1 MALTVE
7 ITGGENIDQGS
18 QVTLTATVTDADGN
32 TVTGGLV
39 YSWNAS
45 KGSFVGDT
53 DEATAVYRADFSET
67 SNVDVT
73 ITCNVTRTANAN
85 PTISGPSLTALAEIG
100 VTGILVNMFLTSVGT
115 IATNANSV
123 VYNASTG
130 TIDAGSDQRLS
141 SDIFVHQLRWDNRP
155 SINEFVLNDNETGHI
170 GNFFTGNTDQS
181 VYLIFAD
188 GTYTEL
194 TPTDFTNAAD
204 SGDFWARWQ
213 VTDSAILALLN
224 GLSTTDDLVV
234 GVADSGSIGW
244 SADSGSDT
252 ETFTTRT
259 TVLSIEAIDEQ
270 IITIGT
276 ENYDLVVDITGNPD
290 TVEVTGDFE
299 GFSQDWDAANNQLHI
314 IAREAKRLVSM
325 AEWRIKLTKGTE
337 TLSRTIIYNVVP
349 AAPVI
354 TNPGNLVFYRGIS
367 DPDVGDG
374 NYQFIEIANEPSV
387 VRVSGDLTGLVATP
401 GANRHNQEEIGASIE
416 GDIDPNVRF
425 SKSNLTCDIFASNDA
440 GEDTIEDVP
449 VLITGPNPPSNLVL
463 TSEPTGLGVAWDAP
477 TVGTPILD
485 YRIRIRGQAWG
496 TLTETSHKFTNVENN
511 TAYVI
516 DLQARNA
523 TGYSPIVS
531 EMVTHAFVE
540 FLWVASGTTLYKLDP
555 ATFAL
560 AEGLNQIDLGAID
573 LPRRDEFLRTSD
585 PIVDLAYGGGN
596 LYAAVASD
604 RDPTRW
610 YILRINLTSGEVTQ
624 KRSPLPTSTISN
636 TRTVRGFAYEV
647 EVGDDSEWLAI
658 DYNISGL
665 RLHRLNPP
673 GTYLNPYIVIRKT
686 QVDQPRPPA
695 DLYTDIRGMDYYED
709 SQEIWLLNRR
719 TSTIYK
725 VTDNLVDTTIQN
737 STVSSGD
744 VLQDGSGTTLNRLYG
759 IAIGGGFLWSI
770 RSNGRLYKHD
780 ISDLSFDS
788 ETDITPTGA
797 TAPRAIAYQA
807 GE

>member
-18 QVTLTATVTDADGN
+18 QVTLAATVTDADGN
-32 TVTGGLV
+32 TPPGTLQ
-39 YSWNAS
+39 YSWSAS
-45 KGSFVGDT
+45 RGSFVGNT
-53 DEATAVYRADFSET
+53 NEATAVYHADFSET

-73 ITCNVTRTANAN
+73 ITCNVTRAANAN
-85 PTISGPSLTALAEIG
+85 PTISAPSLTALAEIG
-100 VTGILVNMFLTSVGT
+100 VTGILVNMFMTALGAVSPNTNT
-115 IATNANSV
+115 ALFNAT
-123 VYNASTG
+123 TG
-130 TIDAGSDQRLS
+130 TLAAGSDQRLS
-141 SDIFVHQLRWDNRP
+141 SNVFIHQIRWDNQTGF
-155 SINEFVLNDNETGHI
+155 NHFVLNNNEGGNI
-170 GNFFTGNTDQS
+170 GDFFRNNNNQS
-181 VYLIFAD
+181 VYLIFGD
-188 GTYTEL
+188 GTYEEL
-194 TPTDFTNAAD
+194 TPTDFANANSA
-204 SGDFWARWQ
+204 GGTWARWQ
-213 VTDSAILALLN
+213 VTDSTILSLLN
-224 GLSTTDDLVV
+224 GLTATDDLVV
-234 GVADSGSIGW
+234 GVADAGSIGW
-244 SADSGSDT
+244 DADSGSDT
-252 ETFTTRT
+252 EAFTTRT

-270 IITIGT
+270 TITIGT
-276 ENYDLVVDITGNPD
+276 EDYDLVIDITGNPD
-290 TVEVTGDFE
+290 EVEVTGDME
-299 GFSQDWDAANNQLHI
+299 GFGQDWDAANNQLHI
-314 IAREAKRLVSM
+314 VAREAKRLVSM

-440 GEDTIEDVP
+440 GEDMIEDVP
-449 VLITGPNPPSNLVL
+449 ILITGPSPPSNLVL

-496 TLTETSHKFTNVENN
+496 TVTETSHKFTNVENG
-511 TAYVI
+511 TAYVV

-555 ATFAL
+555 ATFVL
-560 AEGLNQIDLGAID
+560 AEGLNQIDLGGID
-573 LPRRDEFLRTSD
+573 LPRRNESLRTSD

-596 LYAAVASD
+596 LYAVVASD

-610 YILRINLTSGEVTQ
+610 YILRINLTSGEVTE
-624 KRSPLPTSTISN
+624 KRSAAPPFGTN
-636 TRTVRGFAYEV
+636 TRPIRGFAYEV
-647 EVGDDSEWLAI
+647 EVGDDSQWMAI
-658 DYNISGL
+658 DYAISGM
-665 RLHRLNPP
+665 RIHKANPP
-673 GTYLNPYIVIRKT
+673 GTFLNRYIVIAKT

-709 SQEIWLLNRR
+709 SEEIWLLNRR

-725 VTDNLVDTTIQN
+725 VTDNLMDSTIQN

-744 VLQDGSGTTLNRLYG
+744 VLQDDSSTTLRALYG

-788 ETDITPTGA
+788 ETDITPAGA